1 MGAHIAFASEF
12 SISKIAFGDFSGGVY
27 NGGVARAAHVS
38 KRPLFLNSKR
48 PPTDV
53 RGSGDNMSDT
63 AAPTPPADASAR
75 ASVDEMR
82 EAMKEIFDPEIPI
95 NIVDLGLIYK
105 IEDTDGKVAIDMT
118 LTSPHCPVAD
128 QLKARVNDV
137 VTKQKGIT
145 AVNVT
150 MVFEPPWTK
159 EKMTFEGKLQASML
173 GIM

>member
-1 MGAHIAFASEF
+1 MNDAANPTGPLAPMPSAPAPFAS
-12 SISKIAFGDFSGGVY
+12 VP
-27 NGGVARAAHVS
+27 N
-38 KRPLFLNSKR
+38 
-48 PPTDV
+48 
-53 RGSGDNMSDT
+53 
-63 AAPTPPADASAR
+63 APASASTGDR
-75 ASVDEMR
+75 ASPEEIR

-105 IEDTDGKVAIDMT
+105 LEEADGKVAVEMT

-137 VTKQKGIT
+137 VIKQKGISGCN
-145 AVNVT
+145 VN